1 MYGMAY
7 FFTLIPLIAI
17 AIGVLTFVLHCSIGR
32 DSVSSVWHAE
42 PQLRS
47 CEFSVACWT
56 PTAILRVQCG
66 VPDPNREGDTP
77 LWQIGPGTRVPS
89 QGAVHVVHCWIRR
102 DSVSSVWHAQ
112 PQLRSCEFS
121 VACWTPTPILRVQ
134 CGVPDLNRGDDEPFW
149 QIGPGTRVP
158 LQGAVD
164 LVHCWIRRDSVSS
177 VWHAGPQ
184 LRSCEFSVAHAGPQP
199 QSCEFSVACRI
210 STAGT
215 TNHFGRLGL
224 AQGAIAGCS
233 GRGAWLG
240 SKSE

>member
-42 PQLRS
+42 SQLRS

-184 LRSCEFSVAHAGPQP
+184 LRSCEFSVACWTPTPILRVQCGVPDLNCGDDEPFWQIGLGTGCH
-199 QSCEFSVACRI
+199 CRMQW
-210 STAGT
+210 TWCMVR
-215 TNHFGRLGL
+215 F
-224 AQGAIAGCS
+224 
-233 GRGAWLG
+233 
-240 SKSE
+240 KK